1 MVPIR
6 VKNSKFT
13 RRNINKSN
21 GFQRKTFFFTKNH
34 CVDLSDNLNI
44 KLVKYVVLVCKHLS
58 KASVLCSSQCLKWK
72 KVTPQRPTFWILCL
86 FILKACILKTFDT
99 KSTFQLTDFATL
111 CVYNYKVVR
120 HGLHSEFNEN
130 LVKLFFLNSA
140 TCNNMKS

>member
-21 GFQRKTFFFTKNH
+21 GFQRKTFFFTKNQE
-34 CVDLSDNLNI
+34 LW
-44 KLVKYVVLVCKHLS
+44 KYVVLVCKHLS

-72 KVTPQRPTFWILCL
+72 KVTPQQPTFWILCL

-130 LVKLFFLNSA
+130 LVELFFLNSA
-140 TCNNMKS
+140 TCNNMKP